1 MYKKIFH
8 LLTFLCLTI
17 LTVIYS
23 NSLYADLML
32 GTKAPDF
39 QGKDLQGNPHKL
51 SDYAGKIVVL
61 EWSSPECP
69 YSRRYYENGTLDS
82 LYDYAAKNDIT
93 WINIVPRLQKLTKE
107 QALKQFDESKK
118 IVILDT
124 EFDISTAY
132 SASTTPQIFIVD
144 KQGILSYSGA
154 IDSTA
159 MLKKT
164 TKKGVH
170 YTRNALDD
178 LLAGREVGKQVTRAF
193 GCVVKNNV
201 QNPAPSADGLPTIIP
216 NYSRDLKGS
225 L

>member
-1 MYKKIFH
+1 MTKPIPH
-8 LLTFLCLTI
+8 SLLFLCLTMLLTMML
-17 LTVIYS
+17 LTVS
-23 NSLYADLML
+23 SSLYAGAMI
-32 GTKAPDF
+32 GSRAPDF
-39 QGKDLQGNPHKL
+39 QGQDLQGNPHKL

-93 WINIVPRLQKLTKE
+93 WINIVPKLQKLTPE
-107 QALKQFDESKK
+107 QTLERVDTSKK

-124 EFDISTAY
+124 SLDISTAY
-132 SASTTPQIFIVD
+132 SATTTPQIFILN
-144 KQGILSYSGA
+144 KQGTLSYSGA

-159 MLKKT
+159 MMKKT
-164 TKKGVH
+164 SRKVVP

-178 LLAGREVGKQVTRAF
+178 LLAGREVSKQITRAF
-193 GCVVKNNV
+193 GCYVKNNA
-201 QNPAPSADGLPTIIP
+201 QPADGLPTIIP
-216 NYSRDLKGS
+216 TDS